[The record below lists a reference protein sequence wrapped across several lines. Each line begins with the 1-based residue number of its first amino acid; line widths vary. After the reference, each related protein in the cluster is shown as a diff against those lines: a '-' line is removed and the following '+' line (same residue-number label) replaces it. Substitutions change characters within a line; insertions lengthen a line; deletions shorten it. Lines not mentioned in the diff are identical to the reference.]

1 MQKLRKGDKVMVIA
15 GKDRGRTSVI
25 KRIVSPTRVI
35 VEGVQMIKRHVRAN
49 PNKNEQGGI
58 IEREATINISN
69 VAICNPTT
77 NKADKVGFKV
87 VDGRKIRI
95 YKSNQEQIDI

>member
-35 VEGVQMIKRHVRAN
+35 VESVQMIKRHVRAN

-69 VAICNPTT
+69 LAICNPAT

>member
-25 KRIVSPTRVI
+25 KRIVSPTRV
-35 VEGVQMIKRHVRAN
+35 IKRHVRAN